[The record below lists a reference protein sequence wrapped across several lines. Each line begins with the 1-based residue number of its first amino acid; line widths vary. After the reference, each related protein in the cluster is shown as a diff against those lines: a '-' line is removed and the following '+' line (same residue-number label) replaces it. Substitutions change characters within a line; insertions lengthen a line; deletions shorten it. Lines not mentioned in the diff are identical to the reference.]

1 MNTLGKAQSIS
12 HFHSAVTVLYFIEQF
27 VDTSNWTIGP
37 THNSHLKSQYI
48 QIYILTE
55 AKYF

>member
-27 VDTSNWTIGP
+27 VGISNWTIGP
-37 THNSHLKSQYI
+37 THYSHLKSQYT
-48 QIYILTE
+48 QNTY
-55 AKYF
+55 